1 MATVGSVKMS
11 YALIR
16 NLLFTLEPE
25 HAHALT
31 LRGLNVAQRFGLLP
45 HADAAHTQPVE
56 LMGLRFPNRVGIA
69 AGLDKNAVCIDALGA
84 LGVGFVEVGTVT
96 PKPQAGNAQPRVFR
110 LPQAQALINR
120 MGFPN
125 EGMEVV
131 AERLARSNFKGV
143 RGANIGKNATT
154 DLSDAVQD
162 YLLCLRK
169 LAPCS
174 DYITINVSSPN
185 TVGLRS
191 LQAAEHLRP
200 MLEALLAE
208 RARLLPGLGRSLPLL
223 VKLAPDLDDEQLQGI
238 ARLLLELSIDG
249 VIATNTTLS
258 RPPGLGPLSTQAGG
272 LSGRPVHALSLATVS
287 KLRQL
292 LGAQF
297 PIIGVG
303 GICSGAEAR
312 AMRQA
317 GADLVQL
324 YTGLIYRGPLLIRE
338 ALAALK

>member
-1 MATVGSVKMS
+1 MF
-11 YALIR
+11 YPLLR
-16 NLLFTLEPE
+16 NLLFKLEPE
-25 HAHALT
+25 DAHAFTLT
-31 LRGLNVAQRFGLLP
+31 WLSRLERSGLLP
-45 HADAAHTQPVE
+45 KAGDMASPPVQ
-56 LMGLRFPNRVGIA
+56 LMGLQFPNRVGIA

-96 PKPQAGNAQPRVFR
+96 PRPQAGNTRPRVFR
-110 LPQAQALINR
+110 LPEAQALINR

-125 EGMEVV
+125 DGMEVI
-131 AERLARSNFKGV
+131 AQRMARSTFKGV
-143 RGANIGKNATT
+143 RGANIGKNAST
-154 DLSDAVQD
+154 DLSEAVQD
-162 YLLCLRK
+162 YLACLRM

-185 TVGLRS
+185 TVGLRA

-200 MLEALLAE
+200 MLEALLE
-208 RARLLPGLGRSLPLL
+208 QRARLLPNLGRPLPLL

-238 ARLLLELSIDG
+238 ASLLLDLSIDG

-258 RPPGLGPLSTQAGG
+258 RPPGLGPLSTQTGG
-272 LSGRPVHALSLATVS
+272 LSGRPVHSLSLATVG
-287 KLRQL
+287 KLRRL

-303 GICSGAEAR
+303 GICSAADAQ
-312 AMRQA
+312 AMRSA

-324 YTGLIYRGPLLIRE
+324 YTGLIYRGPQLIRE
-338 ALAALK
+338 VRSALS